1 MTERLYL
8 SPKHRVVIEALLRE
22 HLPGVE
28 VWAYGSRV
36 DGRSH
41 EGSDLDLVLRGPGL
55 EEIPIGQLG
64 DFEEAIWNSAIPFLV
79 EARDWAGLPERFHRE
94 IERGYVVLVGDSGG
108 PFDGPKAGE
117 WLTVRFGL
125 LLTEPVRN
133 GIYKGKAFH
142 GRGAKIVNM
151 GELFAHPRLRA
162 VPMKRVELSE
172 SEAERFL
179 IAAGDLLFARRSL
192 VAEGA
197 GKCCVVLDADEP
209 TTFESSI
216 IRARPDS
223 TKADSLYLYYFFN
236 SSLGLYHLDTIRRQV
251 AVAGITG
258 SDLAKLEISV
268 PPLSEQRAIAHILGT
283 LDDKI
288 ELNRRMNETLEAMAR
303 ALFKSWFV
311 DFDPVRAKAAFRNHA
326 TLEEESPKQGRGP
339 EEITPPLRG
348 SRGDKDASPQASRW
362 GESGATQPPRPWPD
376 IKRQYAPK
384 TLQHAQT
391 LRQNQTNAEG
401 LLWHYLRNKQLGG
414 YKFRRQQPIGP
425 YIADFACLP
434 EKLLIELDGGQHA
447 NPNAPD
453 EQRDRF
459 LRQQGYRVLRFW
471 NHEVFADCFGVLESI
486 YAALT
491 HHPPLEGGSK
501 DASLSGRGSPPP
513 HQPAPDGLASATPPQ
528 GGSDW
533 SVDRARAYLDSMDP
547 EIAVL
552 FPDRFV
558 DSELGE
564 IPTGWK
570 VGVLGD
576 VLRQRV
582 ERCRASEETA
592 LLPYVP
598 IDCISPRSL
607 SLTESK
613 TGVEAK
619 SSLTK
624 FYAGDLLFGAMRPY
638 YHKVCIAPFD
648 GTTRTTAFVL
658 HPKRE
663 NDFSFAALLL
673 HDAATIDFA
682 TRNSTGSTIPYAVW
696 SGSLEEMT
704 ITLPASSVLN
714 VFDKIVR
721 PLLMRVIQP
730 YFESR
735 ALAALR
741 DALLPKLVSGELQ
754 ANRLMAS
761 GMAL

>member
-1 MTERLYL
+1 MGSEWEELTLED
-8 SPKHRVVIEALLRE
+8 SMDAVID
-22 HLPGVE
+22 
-28 VWAYGSRV
+28 Y
-36 DGRSH
+36 
-41 EGSDLDLVLRGPGL
+41 RGKTPRKTSSG
-55 EEIPIGQLG
+55 IPLI
-64 DFEEAIWNSAIPFLV
+64 
-79 EARDWAGLPERFHRE
+79 
-94 IERGYVVLVGDSGG
+94 
-108 PFDGPKAGE
+108 
-117 WLTVRFGL
+117 T
-125 LLTEPVRN
+125 
-133 GIYKGKAFH
+133 
-142 GRGAKIVNM
+142 AKIVKGGRIETPNEFIAEEDYVDWM
-151 GELFAHPRLRA
+151 RRGVPECGDVVVTTEAPLGEVAQLGNERVALAQRLICLRGKPGVLNNNFLKFLMQSNGVQEQLRSRA
-162 VPMKRVELSE
+162 TGTTVLGIKQSEL
-172 SEAERFL
+172 RKVIL
-179 IAAGDLLFARRSL
+179 PL
-192 VAEGA
+192 
-197 GKCCVVLDADEP
+197 
-209 TTFESSI
+209 
-216 IRARPDS
+216 
-223 TKADSLYLYYFFN
+223 
-236 SSLGLYHLDTIRRQV
+236 
-251 AVAGITG
+251 
-258 SDLAKLEISV
+258 
-268 PPLSEQRAIAHILGT
+268 PPLPEQRAIAHILGT

-288 ELNRRMNETLEAMAR
+288 ELNRRMNETLEELAR

-311 DFDPVRAKAAFRNHA
+311 DFDPVHAKATLRNHA
-326 TLEEESPKQGRGP
+326 L
-339 EEITPPLRG
+339 
-348 SRGDKDASPQASRW
+348 
-362 GESGATQPPRPWPD
+362 
-376 IKRQYAPK
+376 
-384 TLQHAQT
+384 H
-391 LRQNQTNAEG
+391 
-401 LLWHYLRNKQLGG
+401 
-414 YKFRRQQPIGP
+414 
-425 YIADFACLP
+425 
-434 EKLLIELDGGQHA
+434 DGTSA
-447 NPNAPD
+447 N
-453 EQRDRF
+453 
-459 LRQQGYRVLRFW
+459 
-471 NHEVFADCFGVLESI
+471 
-486 YAALT
+486 
-491 HHPPLEGGSK
+491 
-501 DASLSGRGSPPP
+501 
-513 HQPAPDGLASATPPQ
+513 Q

-533 SVDRARAYLDSMDP
+533 SVGRAHAYLDSMDP
-547 EIAVL
+547 AIAAL
-552 FPDRFV
+552 FPDHFV

-613 TGVEAK
+613 AGVEAK

-721 PLLMRVIQP
+721 PLFMRVIQP